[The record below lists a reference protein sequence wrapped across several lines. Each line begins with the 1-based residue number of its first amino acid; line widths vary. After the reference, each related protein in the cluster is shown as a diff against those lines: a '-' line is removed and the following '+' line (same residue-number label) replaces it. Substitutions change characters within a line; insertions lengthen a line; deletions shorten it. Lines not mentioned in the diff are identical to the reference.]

1 MRVTVDSFYY
11 SLNKYN
17 EELCGDRVV
26 IVHTPQSFICVLAD
40 GLGSGV
46 KANILATLTSTILAE
61 MLKNGV
67 ELHEAVYT
75 LTSTLPTC
83 KERQVAYSTF
93 STLQVFNNGEAVLIE
108 FDNPKGI
115 ILRNGIEVD
124 VVKHSIH
131 IQNRMVVES
140 RFKCKPNDVIVMVS
154 DGVLHAGLG
163 TVLNFG
169 WKRKDVVSHL
179 RNSIRCDD
187 KARDIG
193 ENLMIV
199 VNDLYQ
205 NQPMDDSTVLVARIV
220 NRTKTVVMV
229 GPPKSIEDDKET
241 VLKLLSAD
249 GKKIV
254 CGGTT
259 AQIVSRFLKEEIHL
273 DENISL
279 NSDLPPMAMI
289 NGIDL
294 VTEGV
299 LTLGR
304 VGDLLIDC
312 VASKQQLDHLCS
324 IEANDGAIK
333 LVQMLLSECSEIV
346 FLAGLADN
354 PAHSQVAYS
363 PLSLRF
369 KVRLIERIAE
379 HLRALGKIVTVVQC

>member
-1 MRVTVDSFYY
+1 MRVAVDSFYH
-11 SLNKYN
+11 SLNKHN
-17 EELCGDRVV
+17 EELCGDRVA

-46 KANILATLTSTILAE
+46 KANILATLTATILAE
-61 MLKNGV
+61 MLKSGV

-108 FDNPKGI
+108 FDNPKAI
-115 ILRNGIEVD
+115 ILRNGNEVE
-124 VVKHSIH
+124 VIKHSIH
-131 IQNRMVVES
+131 IQNRLVVES
-140 RFKCKPNDVIVMVS
+140 RFKCKANDLIVLVS

-163 TVLNFG
+163 TILNFG
-169 WKRKDVVSHL
+169 WKRKDVIAHL
-179 RNSIRCDD
+179 ITTMRKDD
-187 KARDIG
+187 KAREIG
-193 ENLMIV
+193 EHLMIV

-205 NQPMDDSTVLVARIV
+205 SHPMDDSTVVVARIV
-220 NRTKTVVMV
+220 DRTKTVVMV
-229 GPPKSIEDDKET
+229 GPPRRSEDDNDT

-259 AQIVSRFLKEEIHL
+259 AQIVSRFLKEEIRL

-279 NSDLPPMAMI
+279 NSDLPPTAQI
-289 NGIDL
+289 RGIDL

-304 VGDLLIDC
+304 VGDLLVDC

-324 IEANDGAIK
+324 IEAKDGAIK
-333 LVQMLLSECSEIV
+333 MVQMLLSESSEIV

-369 KVRLIERIAE
+369 KVRLIERIAD
-379 HLRALGKIVTVVQC
+379 HLRALGKIVSVVQC

>member
-1 MRVTVDSFYY
+1 MRVAVDAFYQ
-11 SLNKYN
+11 SLNKHS
-17 EELCGDRVV
+17 EELCGDRVA
-26 IVHTPQSFICVLAD
+26 IVHTPHSFVCVLAD

-108 FDNPKGI
+108 FDNPKAI
-115 ILRNGIEVD
+115 ILRNGKEVD
-124 VVKHSIH
+124 VVKRSIH
-131 IQNRMVVES
+131 IQNRKVVES
-140 RFKCKPNDVIVMVS
+140 RFKCNTHDIIVLVS

-163 TVLNFG
+163 TILNFG
-169 WKRKDVVSHL
+169 WKRKDVVEHL
-179 RNSIRCDD
+179 RMTMRKDD

-205 NQPMDDSTVLVARIV
+205 SHPMDDSTVLVARIV
-220 NRTKTVVMV
+220 DRTKTVVMV
-229 GPPKSIEDDKET
+229 GPPKSIDDDQGI
-241 VLKLLSAD
+241 VMKLLSAD

-259 AQIVSRFLKEEIHL
+259 AQIVARFLKEDIRL

-279 NSDLPPMAMI
+279 NSDLPPMANI
-289 NGIDL
+289 KGIDL

-304 VGDLLIDC
+304 VVDLLVDC

-324 IEANDGAIK
+324 IEAKDGAIK
-333 LVQMLLSECSEIV
+333 MVQMLLSECSEIV

-379 HLRALGKIVTVVQC
+379 HLRTLGKVVSVVQC

>member
-1 MRVTVDSFYY
+1 MKVAVDSFYL
-11 SLNKYN
+11 SLNKYC
-17 EELCGDRVV
+17 EELCGDKVA
-26 IVHTPQSFICVLAD
+26 IVHTPESFISVLAD

-46 KANILATLTSTILAE
+46 KANILATLTSTILAQ
-61 MLKNGV
+61 MLKNGI

-93 STLQVFNNGEAVLIE
+93 STLQIFNNGEAVLIE
-108 FDNPKGI
+108 FDNPKAI
-115 ILRNGIEVD
+115 ILRNGNEIEA
-124 VVKHSIH
+124 VKHSIH
-131 IQNRMVVES
+131 IQNRLVIES
-140 RFKCKPNDVIVMVS
+140 RFKCKPNDVIVLVS

-163 TVLNFG
+163 TILNFG
-169 WKRKDVVSHL
+169 WKRRDVIAHL
-179 RNSIRCDD
+179 RSTMRNNDH
-187 KARDIG
+187 ARDIG
-193 ENLMIV
+193 ENLMVV
-199 VNDLYQ
+199 VNDLYR

-220 NRTKTVVMV
+220 DRTKTVVMV
-229 GPPKSIEDDKET
+229 GPPRKVEDDHDT
-241 VLKLLSAD
+241 VMKLLSAD

-259 AQIVSRFLKEEIHL
+259 AQIVSRFLKEEIQL

-279 NSDLPPMAMI
+279 NSDLPPMAKI
-289 NGIDL
+289 RGIDL

-304 VGDLLIDC
+304 VGDLLVDC

-324 IEANDGAIK
+324 IEAKDGAVK
-333 LVQMLLSECSEIV
+333 MVQMLLSECSEIV

-379 HLRALGKIVTVVQC
+379 HLRALGKIVSVVQC

>member
-1 MRVTVDSFYY
+1 MRVAVDAYY
-11 SLNKYN
+11 QSLNKYS
-17 EELCGDRVV
+17 EELCGDRVA
-26 IVHTPQSFICVLAD
+26 IVHTPQSFVCVLAD

-61 MLKNGV
+61 MLKNGI

-93 STLQVFNNGEAVLIE
+93 STLQVFNNGDAVLIE
-108 FDNPKGI
+108 FDNPKAI
-115 ILRNGIEVD
+115 ILRNGREVE
-124 VVKHSIH
+124 VVKHTIH
-131 IQNRMVVES
+131 IQNRLVVES
-140 RFKCKPNDVIVMVS
+140 RFKCYPNDLIVLVS

-163 TVLNFG
+163 TILNFG
-169 WKRKDVVSHL
+169 WKRKDVVGHL
-179 RNSIRCDD
+179 RMTMRKED

-220 NRTKTVVMV
+220 DRTRTVVMV
-229 GPPKSIEDDKET
+229 GPPKSVNDDQGA
-241 VLKLLSAD
+241 VMKLLSAD

-259 AQIVSRFLKEEIHL
+259 AQIVARFLKEDIRLE
-273 DENISL
+273 ENISL
-279 NSDLPPMAMI
+279 NSDLPPTANI
-289 NGIDL
+289 KGIDL

-304 VGDLLIDC
+304 VVDLLVDC
-312 VASKQQLDHLCS
+312 VSSKQQLDHLCS
-324 IEANDGAIK
+324 IEAKDGAIK
-333 LVQMLLSECSEIV
+333 MVQMLLSECSEIV

-379 HLRALGKIVTVVQC
+379 HLRALGKVVSVVQC

>member
-1 MRVTVDSFYY
+1 MKVAVDAYY
-11 SLNKYN
+11 QSLNKYS
-17 EELCGDRVV
+17 EELCGDRVSV
-26 IVHTPQSFICVLAD
+26 VHTSQSFICVLAD

-67 ELHEAVYT
+67 DLHEAVYT

-108 FDNPKGI
+108 FDNPKAI

-124 VVKHSIH
+124 MARHTIR
-131 IQNRMVVES
+131 IQNRLVVES
-140 RFKCKPNDVIVMVS
+140 RFKCKPNDVIVLVS

-169 WKRKDVVSHL
+169 WKRKDVVQHL
-179 RNSIRCDD
+179 RQTMRSND

-193 ENLMIV
+193 ENLMVV

-205 NQPMDDSTVLVARIV
+205 DVPMDDSTVVVARIV
-220 NRTKTVVMV
+220 DRTKTVVMV
-229 GPPKSIEDDKET
+229 GPPRNFEDDKQT
-241 VLKLLSAD
+241 VMKLLSAD

-259 AQIVSRFLKEEIHL
+259 AQIVSRFLKEDIRL

-289 NGIDL
+289 KGIDL

-304 VGDLLIDC
+304 VVDLLVDC
-312 VASKQQLDHLCS
+312 VSSKQQFDHLCS
-324 IEANDGAIK
+324 IEAKDGAVK
-333 LVQMLLSECSEIV
+333 MVQMLLSECSEII

-379 HLRALGKIVTVVQC
+379 HLRSLGKVVTVIQC

>member
-1 MRVTVDSFYY
+1 MRVAVDSFYY
-11 SLNKYN
+11 SLNKHN
-17 EELCGDRVV
+17 EELCGDRVA

-140 RFKCKPNDVIVMVS
+140 RFKCKPNDVIVLVS

-169 WKRKDVVSHL
+169 WKRKDVVSYL
-179 RNSIRCDD
+179 QNSMRSDD

-205 NQPMDDSTVLVARIV
+205 NQPMDDSTVLVVRIV

-229 GPPKSIEDDKET
+229 GPPKSTEDDKET

-312 VASKQQLDHLCS
+312 VASKQQLDHLCN